1 MALDMSKMKSKLDKL
16 ANNGKEASTSVKW
29 KMEEG
34 QHSVRIVPT
43 DDGDPFK
50 ELYFHYK
57 VGGKTVLCPKKN
69 FGDECPV
76 CNFASQ
82 LWRDGV
88 ANEDKGSQ
96 KQAKELFP
104 KQRFMSPVLVRGEE
118 AKGVQVWEYGKR
130 AYETMIGLVLNPE
143 YGDITDA
150 QDGLDLVVDYSKPPA
165 GAKDQFP
172 ETKITPRRKSSPLC
186 SPEYGGPAKCKEILD
201 TIPDFSKLYPRQT
214 TQEVQKILDAA
225 LSSDDSAE
233 TESTEIVKG
242 GNTKTKKS
250 SSAVDS
256 AFAEFTGTDD

>member
-1 MALDMSKMKSKLDKL
+1 MAIDMSKMKNKLEKL
-16 ANNGKEASTSVKW
+16 ANNGKESNNSVKW

-43 DDGDPFK
+43 EDGDPFK
-50 ELYFHYK
+50 ELFFHYK

-69 FGDECPV
+69 FGDDCPV

-88 ANEDKGSQ
+88 ANEDKASQ
-96 KQAKELFP
+96 KMAKELFP

-143 YGDITDA
+143 YGDITDP
-150 QDGLDLVVDYSKPPA
+150 QDGLDLVIDYTKPPA

-186 SPEYGGPAKCKEILD
+186 DPSYGGAAKCKELLD
-201 TIPDFSKLYPRQT
+201 TIPDFGALYPRQS

-225 LSSDDSAE
+225 LASDESAE
-233 TESTEIVKG
+233 TESREIVKG
-242 GNTKTKKS
+242 GTKSKKT
-250 SSAVDS
+250 SSAVDE
-256 AFAEFTGTDD
+256 AFADFTGTDD